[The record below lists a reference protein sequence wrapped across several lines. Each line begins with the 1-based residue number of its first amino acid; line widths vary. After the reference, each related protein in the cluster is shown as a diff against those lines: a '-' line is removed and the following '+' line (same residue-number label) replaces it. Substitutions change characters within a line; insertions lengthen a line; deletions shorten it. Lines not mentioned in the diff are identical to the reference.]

1 MEVFG
6 NMTEIGSQLPIRRL
20 KVCVQWNAAQQDGAG
35 DSISI
40 YNIYCRFAE
49 KNHGSDMGQGR
60 KTRNIEKMLS
70 TPKRK
75 TGQFPQFVVEL
86 NRNRVEQLEKLCNT
100 EKVLQIYFELLK
112 FC

>member
-40 YNIYCRFAE
+40 YNIYCRFA
-49 KNHGSDMGQGR
+49 KKPQTGHGAGQENN
-60 KTRNIEKMLS
+60 K
-70 TPKRK
+70 
-75 TGQFPQFVVEL
+75 
-86 NRNRVEQLEKLCNT
+86 
-100 EKVLQIYFELLK
+100 Y
-112 FC
+112 